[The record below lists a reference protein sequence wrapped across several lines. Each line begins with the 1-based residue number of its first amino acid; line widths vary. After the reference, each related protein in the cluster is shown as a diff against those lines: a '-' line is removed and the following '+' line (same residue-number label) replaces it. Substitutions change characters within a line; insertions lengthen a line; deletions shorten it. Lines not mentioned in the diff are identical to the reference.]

1 MPELTESFDEK
12 EVGMVSRDEYPKL
25 IEENPGLRVMPK
37 ELRAKHKI
45 ELNSNIFNGKL
56 ANKKVRSN

>member
-12 EVGMVSRDEYPKL
+12 ALNMVSREDYPAL

-45 ELNSNIFNGKL
+45 VLKSN
-56 ANKKVRSN
+56 V